1 MLSTIFASALLALTA
16 SPIPVRSQADIHN
29 VTGLAGTWSSG
40 SGAVQTG
47 AGFANPVNFSFTYP
61 KNTGISWSF
70 TDTGFFEQAE
80 YQFRSN
86 GSEPSCITGVVLFQH
101 GTYQF
106 LDNGSIIATPFAP
119 DGRIQVQ
126 DPCAAQSNTITQF
139 NTSVLFSSW
148 RIFQDPTR
156 GPKLQL
162 YRFDG
167 APLTPQF
174 LVALP
179 PNMLPTQVL
188 TPNNQSAAVAKL
200 RKLTFIV
207 LGTVAGGA
215 IGALM
220 LVL

>member
-1 MLSTIFASALLALTA
+1 M
-16 SPIPVRSQADIHN
+16 
-29 VTGLAGTWSSG
+29 
-40 SGAVQTG
+40 
-47 AGFANPVNFSFTYP
+47 
-61 KNTGISWSF
+61 
-70 TDTGFFEQAE
+70 
-80 YQFRSN
+80 
-86 GSEPSCITGVVLFQH
+86 LFQH

-106 LDNGSIIATPFAP
+106 LDNGSIAATPFAP

-139 NTSVLFSSW
+139 NTTILFSSW

-174 LVALP
+174 LAALP

-188 TPNNQSAAVAKL
+188 TPNLTINSDGTLAQNAALANL

-207 LGTVAGGA
+207 LGTVAGA
-215 IGALM
+215 TIGALM
-220 LVL
+220 LFL